1 LEILQVQLEESRL
14 SNSNLKTELSAA
26 LAANAI
32 ASSNV
37 KVEVPQ
43 DLMQLEKLQR
53 VEAECEQLREKL
65 REMTSAEERLKL
77 EA

>member
-1 LEILQVQLEESRL
+1 MEILQAQLEESRL
-14 SNSNLKTELSAA
+14 SNSNLKTELAAA
-26 LAANAI
+26 LDANAI
-32 ASSNV
+32 PSSNV

-65 REMTSAEERLKL
+65 REMTSGEEKLKL

>member
-1 LEILQVQLEESRL
+1 LEILQAQLEESRL
-14 SNSNLKTELSAA
+14 SNSNLKTELATA
-26 LAANAI
+26 LAANAT

-65 REMTSAEERLKL
+65 REMTSAEEKLKL

>member
-1 LEILQVQLEESRL
+1 MEILQAQLEESRL
-14 SNSNLKTELSAA
+14 SNSNLKTELAAA

-53 VEAECEQLREKL
+53 VEAECEHLREKL

>member
-1 LEILQVQLEESRL
+1 MEILQVQLEESRL

-65 REMTSAEERLKL
+65 REMTSGEEKLKL

>member
-1 LEILQVQLEESRL
+1 LEILQAQLEESRL
-14 SNSNLKTELSAA
+14 SNSNLKTELAAA
-26 LAANAI
+26 LAANAT

-65 REMTSAEERLKL
+65 REMTSAEEKLKL

>member
-1 LEILQVQLEESRL
+1 MEILQVQLEESRL
-14 SNSNLKTELSAA
+14 SNSNLKTELAAA
-26 LAANAI
+26 LAANAT

-65 REMTSAEERLKL
+65 REMTSAEEKLKL

>member
-1 LEILQVQLEESRL
+1 MEILQAQLEESRL
-14 SNSNLKTELSAA
+14 SNSNLKTELAAA
-26 LAANAI
+26 LAANAT

-53 VEAECEQLREKL
+53 VETECEQLREKL
-65 REMTSAEERLKL
+65 REMTSAEEKLKL

>member
-14 SNSNLKTELSAA
+14 SNSNLKTELAAA
-26 LAANAI
+26 LAANAT

-65 REMTSAEERLKL
+65 REMTSAEEKLKL

>member
-1 LEILQVQLEESRL
+1 MEILQAQLEESRL
-14 SNSNLKTELSAA
+14 SNSNLKTELAAA
-26 LAANAI
+26 LAANAT

>member
-1 LEILQVQLEESRL
+1 LEILQAQLEESRL
-14 SNSNLKTELSAA
+14 SNSNLKTELAAA
-26 LAANAI
+26 LAANAT

>member
-1 LEILQVQLEESRL
+1 MEILQVQLEESRL

>member
-1 LEILQVQLEESRL
+1 MEILQAQLEESRL
-14 SNSNLKTELSAA
+14 SNSNLKTELAAA
-26 LAANAI
+26 LAANAT

-65 REMTSAEERLKL
+65 REMTSAEEKLKL